1 MRERQQESFL
11 ASIPGG
17 GEGVGGLVPARALL
31 RHRSMIRVLDQVRR
45 VRYFFPELL
54 GLTIR
59 VGLTRAARGYA
70 STEEMTVWMNPHRL
84 SHLTVAHEL
93 VHLVQNRGL
102 IPGGEKTADLH
113 ALARHRS
120 LVDDLPGYLAVPAEL
135 RRRWDPENARLRK
148 LIHETARASLAESEG
163 RPRRAIHRFEKN
175 LIALWRRDRLELLPE
190 TTRSSQE
197 ELFRRN
203 RV

>member
-1 MRERQQESFL
+1 MRKRSQESFL

-17 GEGVGGLVPARALL
+17 GEGVGGLIPTRALV
-31 RHRSMIRVLDQVRR
+31 RHRSSTRVLDQVRR
-45 VRYFFPELL
+45 VRYFFPELY

-59 VGLTRAARGYA
+59 VGLTRAAQGFA
-70 STEEMTVWMNPHRL
+70 STEKMTVWMNPYRL

-102 IPGGEKTADLH
+102 IRGGEKTADLH

-135 RRRWDPENARLRK
+135 RRLWDPDNRRFRR
-148 LIHETARASLAESEG
+148 LIHETAREALAEGEG

-175 LIALWRRDRLELLPE
+175 LLALWRRDRLEMLPE
-190 TTRSSQE
+190 KTRGFQE
-197 ELFRRN
+197 ELFRRSCA
-203 RV
+203 

>member
-1 MRERQQESFL
+1 MKEPRQVSFFPSL
-11 ASIPGG
+11 SGR
-17 GEGVGGLVPARALL
+17 GEGVGGLVPTGALA
-31 RHRSMIRVLDQVRR
+31 RHRSSTGVLDRVRR
-45 VRYFFPELL
+45 VRYFFPELS

-59 VGLTRAARGYA
+59 VGLTRAARGFA
-70 STEEMTVWMNPHRL
+70 SSDEMTVWMNPYRL

-135 RRRWDPENARLRK
+135 RRRWDPERIGLGR
-148 LIHETARASLAESEG
+148 LIHETAREAIDESDG
-163 RPRRAIHRFEKN
+163 KPRRAILRFEKN
-175 LIALWRRDRLELLPE
+175 LLQYWRRDRAELVTE
-190 TTRSSQE
+190 TARGLQE
-197 ELFRRN
+197 QLFR
-203 RV
+203 